1 MLRYYTLNNTAAA
14 VDASPRATGA
24 ARPIAGARPT
34 GRALLGS
41 ILGSILASTLGW
53 IVVSR
58 QRRALAEL
66 DKRLLQDIG
75 ISSADARHE
84 AQKPFWR
91 R

>member
-34 GRALLGS
+34 GRALFGS
-41 ILGSILASTLGW
+41 MLASTLGW